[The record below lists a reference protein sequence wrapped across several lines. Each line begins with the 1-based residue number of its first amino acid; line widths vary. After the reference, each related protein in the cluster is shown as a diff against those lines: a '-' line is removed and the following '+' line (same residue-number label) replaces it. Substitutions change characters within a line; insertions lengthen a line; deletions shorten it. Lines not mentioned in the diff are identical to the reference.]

1 MTATITEEADPDPHV
16 ADPAGK
22 PSRGAQVGS
31 FLKHPLVLVVLGG
44 VFTALLIPQITR
56 EWQDRQREQEIKQS
70 LLEEI
75 STDATTAVREGN
87 SLVGAC
93 AQPSP
98 EPVKEAKVVKFCA
111 PLPPGKSVWEAGG
124 QAGEDIAEI
133 YAVLRNAWLIQRAT
147 ARSRIITY
155 FPDLYSCW
163 YSYERALTD
172 YLGLVS
178 QHPNTKRTRV
188 GNLNEFVD
196 ADLADV
202 YGKPYGREEEACARL
217 EDLPENVQIRFNQL
231 RGGERVKGLTSSF
244 KKRRGRI
251 GWDALTY
258 PTWHPR
264 FKAEY
269 AKLGELLEIAAE
281 RMVVTVANADARGF
295 SHGIDIPGI

>member
-1 MTATITEEADPDPHV
+1 VTVTITEEADPEKHTAEPS
-16 ADPAGK
+16 GK
-22 PSRGAQVGS
+22 PPARARIGS

-75 STDATTAVREGN
+75 STSATTAVRQGN

-93 AQPSP
+93 VQPSSKP
-98 EPVKEAKVVKFCA
+98 DNEAEVVRVCA
-111 PLPPGKSVWEAGG
+111 PSAPGKSVRAAGG
-124 QAGEDIAEI
+124 EAGEDIPEI
-133 YAVLRNAWLIQRAT
+133 YAVLRNAWLIERAT

-178 QHPNTKRTRV
+178 QHPSTKKTRV
-188 GNLNEFVD
+188 GDLNEFVD
-196 ADLADV
+196 VDLRDV
-202 YGKPYGREEEACARL
+202 YGKPYRRPEEACALL
-217 EDLPENVQIRFNQL
+217 EDLPENVQVRFNQL
-231 RGGERVKGLTSSF
+231 RGGQRVKSTSAF
-244 KKRRGRI
+244 KRREGGI

-281 RMVVTVANADARGF
+281 RVVVTIANADAKGF
-295 SHGIDIPGI
+295 SHGLELPGI

>member
-1 MTATITEEADPDPHV
+1 VTVAITEEADPGTDV
-16 ADPAGK
+16 AEPPGK
-22 PSRGAQVGS
+22 RSRRARIGS
-31 FLKHPLVLVVLGG
+31 FAKHPLVLVVLGG
-44 VFTALLIPQITR
+44 VFSALLIPQITR

-75 STDATTAVREGN
+75 STSATTAVREGN

-93 AQPSP
+93 VEQGS
-98 EPVKEAKVVKFCA
+98 EPVKDTKVVKVCA
-111 PLPPGKSVWEAGG
+111 PLPPAESVRAAGG
-124 QAGEDIAEI
+124 EAGEDIPEI

-178 QHPNTKRTRV
+178 QHPKTKRTRV
-188 GNLNEFVD
+188 GDLNEFVD

-202 YGKPYGREEEACARL
+202 YGKPYGREEEACAAL
-217 EDLPENVQIRFNQL
+217 EDLPEPVQIRFNQL
-231 RGGERVKGLTSSF
+231 KGGERVTRLRSNF
-244 KKRRGRI
+244 KRRQGGI

-281 RMVVTVANADARGF
+281 RMVVTISNADAKGF